1 MLVQFQYHPIKD
13 QEKTCV
19 IALCDESQEE
29 IAETSKEFFKNAGC
43 ATDEPNWGKFVYR
56 TPTKR
61 EDGKMYTPG
70 DAFILVACK
79 KISIAALEYANR
91 TAAGTLGL
99 GACYDD
105 YIRMCGELKDALVE
119 KTSLHVDVGYEEVLG
134 ETEIYLED
142 DGGEEPYSL
151 SWPEIDLSSIET
163 LPDGTK
169 FKPGDKVEII
179 ARKIE

>member
-1 MLVQFQYHPIKD
+1 MLVQFQYHPVSD
-13 QEKTCV
+13 REKTCV
-19 IALCDESQEE
+19 LALCDDPKEE
-29 IAETSKEFFKNAGC
+29 IAETSKKFFEYAGC

-56 TPTKR
+56 LPTKR
-61 EDGKMYTPG
+61 EEGKMYTPG

-79 KISIAALEYANR
+79 KVSVAAIEYANR

-105 YIRMCGELKDALVE
+105 YIRMCGELEDALVE
-119 KTSLHVDVGYEEVLG
+119 KTPKHVDVGYEEVLG
-134 ETEIYLED
+134 ETEIFLED
-142 DGGEEPYSL
+142 DGGEPPYTL
-151 SWPEIDLSSIET
+151 CWPDIDLSFIES
-163 LPDGTK
+163 LPDGSK